1 MITVKQSYKLT
12 GGPGATSVSYTFGSS
27 SSCAGVTPSSGT
39 VTPGTV
45 VEYTFTFNTEDCF
58 STQFTLQTQD
68 DVCSTPVSKVINIA
82 NPCATL
88 AGTIY
93 NTPSVT
99 NPFIFTIIPT
109 GGTPGYTI
117 NWEYTGVFRVISQ
130 TTNDDG
136 NVRIEFQPQFIA
148 NDSGTVP
155 LPGDTV
161 IRATITD
168 AKGCQQSVSYNYTFC
183 RPTVNSLSVT
193 SHCID
198 AVAIGEIT
206 ARNIAVATITATA
219 CSGTTIDWD
228 TVDFDYDTTKL
239 HVVTGRTTANQMS
252 VTIYGVRPA
261 TLQSHTVTYSVADNY
276 GIRSTTGTI
285 NTVLQV
291 CPLVGTG
298 VVSGPVVTP
307 TTSFLL
313 PGEGSSTVK
322 TLALEDIIYS
332 AE

>member
-27 SSCAGVTPSSGT
+27 NSCAGVTPSSGT

-68 DVCSTPVSKVINIA
+68 DVCTTPVSKVISIA
-82 NPCATL
+82 NPCTTL

-130 TTNDDG
+130 TTNDEG

-148 NDSGTVP
+148 NNSGTVP
-155 LPGDTV
+155 LPGDTT
-161 IRATITD
+161 IRAVITD
-168 AKGCQQSVSYNYTFC
+168 SVGCQQAVSYDYTFC
-183 RPTVNSLSVT
+183 RASVSSMSVT

-198 AVAIGEIT
+198 ALSVGQIT
-206 ARNIAVATITATA
+206 ARNIAVATITATP

-228 TVDFDYDTTKL
+228 TIEFSYDTTKL
-239 HVVTGRTTANQMS
+239 HVVAGRTTATQMT
-252 VTIYGVRPA
+252 VTIYGVMPA
-261 TLQSHTVTYSVADNY
+261 SLQSHVVTYSVADNY

-285 NTVLQV
+285 SAVLQV

-298 VVSGPVVTP
+298 VVSGPTIPVSS
-307 TTSFLL
+307 SFLL
-313 PGEGSSTVK
+313 PGEGPATVK
-322 TLALEDIIYS
+322 TLAIEDIIYS

>member
-1 MITVKQSYKLT
+1 MITVKQSYKFT
-12 GGPGATSVSYTFGSS
+12 GGPSATEVYYTMGASG
-27 SSCAGVTPSSGT
+27 SCAAVTPASGT
-39 VTPGTV
+39 VDPGEI
-45 VEYTFTFNTEDCF
+45 VEFAFTFNTEDCF
-58 STQFTLQTQD
+58 TSEFTLTTWD
-68 DVCSTPVSKVINIA
+68 DVCSTRVINA
-82 NPCATL
+82 FTVSNPCSTL
-88 AGTIY
+88 AGTIF

-130 TTNDDG
+130 TTNDEG

-148 NDSGTVP
+148 NNSGTVP
-155 LPGDTV
+155 LPGDTT
-161 IRATITD
+161 IRAVITD
-168 AKGCQQSVSYNYTFC
+168 SVGCQQAVSYNYTFC
-183 RPTVNSLSVT
+183 RAAVSSMSVT

-198 AVAIGEIT
+198 ALSIGQIT
-206 ARNIAVATITATA
+206 ARNIAVATITATP

-228 TVDFDYDTTKL
+228 AIEFSYDTTKL
-239 HVVTGRTTANQMS
+239 HVVAGRTTATQMT

-261 TLQSHTVTYSVADNY
+261 SLQSHVVTYSVADNY

-285 NTVLQV
+285 SAVLQV

-298 VVSGPVVTP
+298 VVSGPTIPVSS
-307 TTSFLL
+307 SFLL
-313 PGEGSSTVK
+313 PGEGPATVK
-322 TLALEDIIYS
+322 TLAIEDIIYS